1 MRKGD
6 EMRTNPIAAI
16 IVLALLAG
24 CTRQSSTQ
32 QLNAEQADE
41 LNAIAANTSD
51 DAGND
56 IAQNAAQ
63 TDDVGKAY
71 RAGAGNPPRKYH

>member
-1 MRKGD
+1 MQKGG
-6 EMRTNPIAAI
+6 EMRLNPIAAI
-16 IVLALLAG
+16 VVLNLLGG

-32 QLNAEQADE
+32 QINAQQAEE

-56 IAQNAAQ
+56 IARNAAQ
-63 TDDVGKAY
+63 TDDAGQAY
-71 RAGAGNPPRKYH
+71 RAGAGYPPRKYR